1 MSTTQA
7 GRPIAKVAAGLL
19 VVICALHAVRAG
31 MGVSITVGATVIP
44 IWMSIAGAVGTG
56 ALAILLW
63 RESGRR

>member
-1 MSTTQA
+1 MAKTNA

-31 MGVSITVGATVIP
+31 MGMPITVGATEIP
-44 IWMSIAGAVGTG
+44 VWLSVGGAVFTG